1 MAEDSKAPSAE
12 KTADKVAAVAAA
24 APASEAAKPVA
35 TAPAAAPKAAP
46 VAAKAGAPEAPI
58 ATAKPGPAAEPAKA
72 EPVKKAEAKAAPA
85 PAAAPKAAAPKAVA
99 PKTAAP
105 VAPAAKAPTEKPAMV
120 KAPAKPVPAKRP
132 ALKVK
137 RAATPAKSAKP
148 AITPKPAITAKPA
161 VPVRVPPFKSKP
173 TQKTISPATA
183 ALSQMKDTLM
193 AKTTAD
199 FTKPIKT
206 AITELQGKAKAAY
219 EKGTGAFGD
228 ANEFAKGNVEAVV
241 ESGKIL
247 ATGLQGLGT
256 TMVTDSRSAFDA
268 LTAEMKQLAAAKSPT
283 EFFTLQSTL
292 ARKNFDS
299 MVAHASK
306 SSEAMLKLANDVMAP
321 ISNRV
326 SIAVEKAGKAL

>member
-46 VAAKAGAPEAPI
+46 VAAKAGAPAAPI
-58 ATAKPGPAAEPAKA
+58 ATTKPGPAAEPAKA

-85 PAAAPKAAAPKAVA
+85 PAAAPKAVA

-161 VPVRVPPFKSKP
+161 VPVRVPAFKSKP